1 MGSGSST
8 AKEELV
14 PISPGGTNRKK
25 ESGKEMWNA
34 NSQFSK
40 DLKEQDEITSIAKS
54 MQEQSQQ
61 LASAAKTTPE
71 TTAAANT
78 SRRAPSRITRV
89 DSLRHVDDDEQLNLE
104 DLQNSLRASGR
115 SVDLASQILSDYAR
129 DQTGGI
135 SLEEF
140 AEWTMDHAHVEK
152 NALATN
158 ASTISDTNNLSN
170 ADEKQRLVRQEA
182 SAHLQALRKKRAAF
196 NKANKKILV
205 AARSKIARLNGLSK
219 VEGFSSLAPDAR
231 AKIVQELSIEVHTK
245 GVVLAQQGDHAE
257 TMYFIVT
264 GECNIIADGTT
275 VAVLKGNDFFGEA
288 MIYHKGDHRMRT
300 ADVVVISDECQ
311 VLCLDRHVFRS
322 LCRKNV
328 IDKACQLKLE
338 IIGRERKDDTISKK
352 PI

>member
-14 PISPGGTNRKK
+14 PISPSGGTNRKK

-54 MQEQSQQ
+54 MQEQSPQ
-61 LASAAKTTPE
+61 LAV
-71 TTAAANT
+71 AANT

-104 DLQNSLRASGR
+104 DLQNALRASGR

-129 DQTGGI
+129 DQTSGI

-152 NALATN
+152 NAVATN

-170 ADEKQRLVRQEA
+170 ADEKKRLVRQEA
-182 SAHLQALRKKRAAF
+182 GARLQALRKKRAAF
-196 NKANKKILV
+196 NEANKKILG

-219 VEGFSSLAPDAR
+219 VEGFSSLAPDSR
-231 AKIVQELSIEVHTK
+231 AKIVQELSIEVHKK

-264 GECNIIADGTT
+264 GECEIIAHGTT
-275 VAVLKGNDFFGEA
+275 VAVLKGLDFFGEA

-338 IIGRERKDDTISKK
+338 IIGRERKDDTINKK